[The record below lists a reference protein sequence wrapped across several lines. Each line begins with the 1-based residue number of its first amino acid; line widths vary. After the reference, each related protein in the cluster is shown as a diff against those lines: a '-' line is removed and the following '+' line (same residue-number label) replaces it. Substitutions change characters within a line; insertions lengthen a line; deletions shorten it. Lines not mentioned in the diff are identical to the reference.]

1 MRFKELKLNIRIFAP
16 KISLK
21 IHEFQYFVFK
31 KFNFFYNRFYL
42 NLRRKMII
50 CPSVLCKQLKNGEVI
65 GKPSKSQK
73 LMSSKHLRLCMM
85 RLLQKC
91 LRSAMIL
98 FLWSF
103 VQKNCIFFFVTS
115 NVVRNIS
122 SANMVLRQSSK
133 LYEYNRTT
141 LSLFCYTLIAALNGN
156 SQENAINLKNCI
168 LDKLHINVET
178 SVVT

>member
-1 MRFKELKLNIRIFAP
+1 M
-16 KISLK
+16 
-21 IHEFQYFVFK
+21 
-31 KFNFFYNRFYL
+31 
-42 NLRRKMII
+42 
-50 CPSVLCKQLKNGEVI
+50 
-65 GKPSKSQK
+65 
-73 LMSSKHLRLCMM
+73 
-85 RLLQKC
+85 

-115 NVVRNIS
+115 NVVRNSIS

-168 LDKLHINVET
+168 LDKLHINAMLRHLWWHRKPWQSPFSIGSKSRKRRLQIDGAHLVFLNIEINFVVEVFIGMT
-178 SVVT
+178 STLSNKGHEGHIKMDKFSDWHWGGRSCFCG